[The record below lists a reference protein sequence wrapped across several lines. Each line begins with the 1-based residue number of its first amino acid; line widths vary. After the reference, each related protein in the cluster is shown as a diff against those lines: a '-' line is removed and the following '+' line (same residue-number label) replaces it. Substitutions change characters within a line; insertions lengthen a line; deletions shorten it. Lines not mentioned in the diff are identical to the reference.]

1 MTILAFIRTIMVG
14 TGWAVW
20 ITFAAFALFLF
31 ALAWADRRM
40 RLRLEAEQKAR
51 ESRKRMVIAIMHS
64 GPAAGTY
71 FPEARHPLDSVPYDI
86 RKLT

>member
-40 RLRLEAEQKAR
+40 RLRLEADMPRITDNMFAAAILLYMELI
-51 ESRKRMVIAIMHS
+51 VICMAV
-64 GPAAGTY
+64 
-71 FPEARHPLDSVPYDI
+71 PE
-86 RKLT
+86 